1 MSKSQY
7 NTNNAYELLIWQLE
21 AGIDQCIGDEPN
33 NRLNKKPENQEFTE
47 KKAVGAIANRDKVQT
62 TKNIK
67 NPGTP
72 SLVNERNIEHFL
84 DASPVSSR
92 ELALDCNSLEELEA
106 AVRDFDECALK
117 KTSANTVFSS
127 GSIDARVMFVG
138 EAPGA
143 EEDREGRPFVG
154 ASGRLFDKMLASIGI
169 IRDKVYITNTI
180 FWRPPG
186 NRRPTGAEVAQC
198 LPFLQRQIELVRPD
212 ILVPLGGSASQ
223 TLLKVDLGITLLRGR
238 WYEYT
243 LSDNSKIV
251 TLPMFHPAY
260 LLRSPVHKREAWR
273 DMLALSDKLN
283 QKQ

>member
-33 NRLNKKPENQEFTE
+33 NRFNKNSENLESTE
-47 KKAVGAIANRDKVQT
+47 KKAVETTNRDSVQT
-62 TKNIK
+62 IK
-67 NPGTP
+67 NVRIQGDQG
-72 SLVNERNIEHFL
+72 SVDAHNIQHSIHV
-84 DASPVSSR
+84 SPVSSD
-92 ELALDCNSLEELEA
+92 ELALNCKSLEELEA
-106 AVRDFDECALK
+106 TVRDFDECALK

-127 GSIDARVMFVG
+127 GSIDSRVMFVG

-186 NRRPTGAEVAQC
+186 NRRPTGVEVAQC

>member
-33 NRLNKKPENQEFTE
+33 NRFNKNSENLESTE
-47 KKAVGAIANRDKVQT
+47 KKAVGTTNRDSVQT
-62 TKNIK
+62 IK
-67 NPGTP
+67 NVRIQGDQG
-72 SLVNERNIEHFL
+72 SVDAHNIQHSIHV
-84 DASPVSSR
+84 SPVSSN
-92 ELALDCNSLEELEA
+92 ELALNCKSLEELEA
-106 AVRDFDECALK
+106 TVRDFDECALK
-117 KTSANTVFSS
+117 KTSASTVFSS
-127 GSIDARVMFVG
+127 GSIDSRVMFVG

>member
-33 NRLNKKPENQEFTE
+33 NRFNKNSENLESTE
-47 KKAVGAIANRDKVQT
+47 KKAVGTTNRDSVQT
-62 TKNIK
+62 IK
-67 NPGTP
+67 NGRIQGDQG
-72 SLVNERNIEHFL
+72 SVDAHNIQHSIHV
-84 DASPVSSR
+84 SPVSSN
-92 ELALDCNSLEELEA
+92 ELALNCKSLEELEA
-106 AVRDFDECALK
+106 TVRDFDECALK

-127 GSIDARVMFVG
+127 GSIDSRVMFVG

>member
-47 KKAVGAIANRDKVQT
+47 KKAVGEIANRDNVQT
-62 TKNIK
+62 KKNIK

-72 SLVNERNIEHFL
+72 SLVNERNIEHL
-84 DASPVSSR
+84 IDASPVSSR

-127 GSIDARVMFVG
+127 GNSGSPVMFVG

-143 EEDREGRPFVG
+143 DEDKEGRPFVG

-169 IRDKVYITNTI
+169 IRDEVYLTNTI
-180 FWRPPG
+180 YWRPPG
-186 NRRPTGAEVAQC
+186 NRPPTSLEVAQC

-212 ILVPLGGSASQ
+212 ILVPLGGLAAQ
-223 TLLKVDLGITLLRGR
+223 TLLKVDLGITLLRGQ
-238 WYEYT
+238 WHEYALPDKT
-243 LSDNSKIV
+243 KIL

-273 DMLALSDKLN
+273 DMIALSQKLS

>member
-7 NTNNAYELLIWQLE
+7 NTNNVYELLIWQLE

-33 NRLNKKPENQEFTE
+33 NRFNKNWENLESTE
-47 KKAVGAIANRDKVQT
+47 KKAVETTNRDSVQT
-62 TKNIK
+62 IK
-67 NPGTP
+67 NGTIQGDQG
-72 SLVNERNIEHFL
+72 SVDAHNIQHPIHV
-84 DASPVSSR
+84 SPVSYN
-92 ELALDCNSLEELEA
+92 ELALNCKSLEELEA
-106 AVRDFDECALK
+106 TVRGFDECALK

-127 GSIDARVMFVG
+127 GSIDSRVMFVG

-186 NRRPTGAEVAQC
+186 NRRPTGVEVAQC

-243 LSDNSKIV
+243 LSDNSKIA

-283 QKQ
+283 QKK

>member
-67 NPGTP
+67 NSGTP

-127 GSIDARVMFVG
+127 GSIDSRVMFVG

>member
-33 NRLNKKPENQEFTE
+33 NRFNKNSENLESTE
-47 KKAVGAIANRDKVQT
+47 KKAVETTNRDSVQT
-62 TKNIK
+62 IK
-67 NPGTP
+67 NVRIQGDQG
-72 SLVNERNIEHFL
+72 SVDAHNIQH
-84 DASPVSSR
+84 SIHVSSASSN
-92 ELALDCNSLEELEA
+92 ELALNCKSLEELEA
-106 AVRDFDECALK
+106 TVRDFDECALK
-117 KTSANTVFSS
+117 KTSASTVFSS
-127 GSIDARVMFVG
+127 GSIDSRVMFVG

>member
-21 AGIDQCIGDEPN
+21 AGIDQCIGEEPN

-47 KKAVGAIANRDKVQT
+47 KKAVGETANIDNVQT

-67 NPGTP
+67 NLGTP
-72 SLVNERNIEHFL
+72 SLANERNIEHL
-84 DASPVSSR
+84 IDASPVYSR

-106 AVRDFDECALK
+106 TVRDFDECALK
-117 KTSANTVFSS
+117 KTSASTVFSS
-127 GSIDARVMFVG
+127 GSIDSRVMFVG

>member
-33 NRLNKKPENQEFTE
+33 NRFNKNSENLESTE
-47 KKAVGAIANRDKVQT
+47 KKAVETTNRDSVQT
-62 TKNIK
+62 IK
-67 NPGTP
+67 NVRIQGDQG
-72 SLVNERNIEHFL
+72 SVDAHNIQHSIHVSP
-84 DASPVSSR
+84 ASSN
-92 ELALDCNSLEELEA
+92 ELALNCKSLEELEA
-106 AVRDFDECALK
+106 TVRDFDECALK
-117 KTSANTVFSS
+117 KTSASTVFSS
-127 GSIDARVMFVG
+127 GSIDSRVMFVG

-169 IRDKVYITNTI
+169 TRDKVYITNTI

>member
-67 NPGTP
+67 NLGTP
-72 SLVNERNIEHFL
+72 SLVNERNIDHL
-84 DASPVSSR
+84 IDTSPVSSR

-143 EEDREGRPFVG
+143 EEDRAGRPFVG

-186 NRRPTGAEVAQC
+186 NRRPTGVEVAQC

>member
-33 NRLNKKPENQEFTE
+33 NRFNKNSENLESTE
-47 KKAVGAIANRDKVQT
+47 KKAVETTNRDSVQT
-62 TKNIK
+62 IK
-67 NPGTP
+67 NVRIQGDQG
-72 SLVNERNIEHFL
+72 SVDAHNIQHSIHV
-84 DASPVSSR
+84 SPVSSN
-92 ELALDCNSLEELEA
+92 ELALNCKSLEELEA
-106 AVRDFDECALK
+106 TVRDFDECALK

-127 GSIDARVMFVG
+127 GSIDSRVMFVG

-154 ASGRLFDKMLASIGI
+154 ASGRLFDKMLAAIGI
-169 IRDKVYITNTI
+169 IRDNVYIRNTI
-180 FWRPPG
+180 FCIRPG

-283 QKQ
+283 QKE

>member
-33 NRLNKKPENQEFTE
+33 NRFNKNTESLESTE
-47 KKAVGAIANRDKVQT
+47 KKAVKTTNRDSVQT
-62 TKNIK
+62 IK
-67 NPGTP
+67 NGRMQ
-72 SLVNERNIEHFL
+72 SDQGSVDAHNIQHSIHVSP
-84 DASPVSSR
+84 ASSN
-92 ELALDCNSLEELEA
+92 ELALNCKSLEELEA
-106 AVRDFDECALK
+106 TVRDFDECALK
-117 KTSANTVFSS
+117 KTSASTVFSS
-127 GSIDARVMFVG
+127 GSIDSRVMFVG

-186 NRRPTGAEVAQC
+186 NRRPTGVEVAQC

-212 ILVPLGGSASQ
+212 I
-223 TLLKVDLGITLLRGR
+223 
-238 WYEYT
+238 
-243 LSDNSKIV
+243 
-251 TLPMFHPAY
+251 
-260 LLRSPVHKREAWR
+260 
-273 DMLALSDKLN
+273 
-283 QKQ
+283 

>member
-33 NRLNKKPENQEFTE
+33 NRFNKNSENLESTE
-47 KKAVGAIANRDKVQT
+47 KKAVETTNRDSVQT
-62 TKNIK
+62 IK
-67 NPGTP
+67 NGRIQGDQG
-72 SLVNERNIEHFL
+72 SVDAHNIQHSIHV
-84 DASPVSSR
+84 SPVSSN
-92 ELALDCNSLEELEA
+92 ELALNCKSLEELEA
-106 AVRDFDECALK
+106 TVRDFDECALK

-127 GSIDARVMFVG
+127 GSIDSRVMFVG

-169 IRDKVYITNTI
+169 TRDKVYITNTI

>member
-67 NPGTP
+67 NSGTP

>member
-33 NRLNKKPENQEFTE
+33 NRFNKNSENLESIE
-47 KKAVGAIANRDKVQT
+47 KKAVETTNRDSVQT
-62 TKNIK
+62 IK
-67 NPGTP
+67 NVRIQGDQG
-72 SLVNERNIEHFL
+72 SVDAHNIQHSIHV
-84 DASPVSSR
+84 SPVSSN
-92 ELALDCNSLEELEA
+92 ELALNCKSLEELEA
-106 AVRDFDECALK
+106 TVRDFDECALK
-117 KTSANTVFSS
+117 KTSASTVFSS
-127 GSIDARVMFVG
+127 GSIDSRVMFVG

>member
-21 AGIDQCIGDEPN
+21 AGIDQCIAEEPN
-33 NRLNKKPENQEFTE
+33 NRFNKNSENLESTE
-47 KKAVGAIANRDKVQT
+47 KKAVGTTNRDSVQT
-62 TKNIK
+62 IK
-67 NPGTP
+67 NGRIQGDQG
-72 SLVNERNIEHFL
+72 SVDSHNIQHSIHV
-84 DASPVSSR
+84 SPVSSN
-92 ELALDCNSLEELEA
+92 ELALNCKSLEELEDTI
-106 AVRDFDECALK
+106 RDFDECALK

-127 GSIDARVMFVG
+127 GSIDSRVMFVG

-238 WYEYT
+238 WHEYT
-243 LSDNSKIV
+243 LCDNSKIV

>member
-33 NRLNKKPENQEFTE
+33 NRFNKNSENLESTE
-47 KKAVGAIANRDKVQT
+47 KKAVETTNRDSVQT
-62 TKNIK
+62 IK
-67 NPGTP
+67 NVRIQGDQG
-72 SLVNERNIEHFL
+72 SVDAHNIQHSIHV
-84 DASPVSSR
+84 SPVSSN
-92 ELALDCNSLEELEA
+92 ELALNCKSLEELEA
-106 AVRDFDECALK
+106 TVRDFDECALK

-127 GSIDARVMFVG
+127 GSIDSRVMFVG

-186 NRRPTGAEVAQC
+186 NRRPTGVEVAQWYR
-198 LPFLQRQIELVRPD
+198 LERAVRARQLMVVQFGPG
-212 ILVPLGGSASQ
+212 VGS
-223 TLLKVDLGITLLRGR
+223 
-238 WYEYT
+238 
-243 LSDNSKIV
+243 
-251 TLPMFHPAY
+251 
-260 LLRSPVHKREAWR
+260 
-273 DMLALSDKLN
+273 
-283 QKQ
+283 

>member
-33 NRLNKKPENQEFTE
+33 NRFNKNTESLESTE
-47 KKAVGAIANRDKVQT
+47 KKAVKTTNRDSVQT
-62 TKNIK
+62 IK
-67 NPGTP
+67 NGRMQGDQG
-72 SLVNERNIEHFL
+72 SVDAHNIQHSIHV
-84 DASPVSSR
+84 SPVSSN
-92 ELALDCNSLEELEA
+92 ELALNCKSLEELEDTI
-106 AVRDFDECALK
+106 RDFDECALK

-127 GSIDARVMFVG
+127 GSIDSRVMFVG

-243 LSDNSKIV
+243 LSDNRKIA

>member
-33 NRLNKKPENQEFTE
+33 NRFNKNSENLESTE
-47 KKAVGAIANRDKVQT
+47 KKAVETTNRDSVQT
-62 TKNIK
+62 IK
-67 NPGTP
+67 NGRIQGDQG
-72 SLVNERNIEHFL
+72 SVDAHNIQHSIHV
-84 DASPVSSR
+84 SPVSSN
-92 ELALDCNSLEELEA
+92 ELALNCKSLEELEA
-106 AVRDFDECALK
+106 TVRDFDECALK
-117 KTSANTVFSS
+117 KTSANTVFCS
-127 GSIDARVMFVG
+127 GSIDSRVMFVG

>member
-33 NRLNKKPENQEFTE
+33 NRFNKNSENLESTE
-47 KKAVGAIANRDKVQT
+47 KKAVETTNRDSVQT
-62 TKNIK
+62 IK
-67 NPGTP
+67 NVRIQGDQG
-72 SLVNERNIEHFL
+72 SVDSHNIQHSIHV
-84 DASPVSSR
+84 SPVSSN
-92 ELALDCNSLEELEA
+92 ELALNCKSLEELEA
-106 AVRDFDECALK
+106 TVSDFDECALIK
-117 KTSANTVFSS
+117 PSASTVFSS
-127 GSIDARVMFVG
+127 GSIDSRVMFVG

-169 IRDKVYITNTI
+169 TRDKVYITNTI

-283 QKQ
+283 QKE

>member
-33 NRLNKKPENQEFTE
+33 NRFNKNSENLESTE
-47 KKAVGAIANRDKVQT
+47 KKAVETTNRDSVQT
-62 TKNIK
+62 IK
-67 NPGTP
+67 NVRIQGDQG
-72 SLVNERNIEHFL
+72 SVDAHNIQHAIHVSP
-84 DASPVSSR
+84 ASSN
-92 ELALDCNSLEELEA
+92 ELALNCKSLEQLEA
-106 AVRDFDECALK
+106 TVRDFDECALK

-127 GSIDARVMFVG
+127 GSIDSRVMFVG

>member
-1 MSKSQY
+1 
-7 NTNNAYELLIWQLE
+7 
-21 AGIDQCIGDEPN
+21 
-33 NRLNKKPENQEFTE
+33 
-47 KKAVGAIANRDKVQT
+47 
-62 TKNIK
+62 
-67 NPGTP
+67 
-72 SLVNERNIEHFL
+72 
-84 DASPVSSR
+84 
-92 ELALDCNSLEELEA
+92 
-106 AVRDFDECALK
+106 
-117 KTSANTVFSS
+117 
-127 GSIDARVMFVG
+127 MFVG

-273 DMLALSDKLN
+273 DMLALSDKLH

>member
-33 NRLNKKPENQEFTE
+33 NRFNKNSENLESTE
-47 KKAVGAIANRDKVQT
+47 KKAVETTNRDSVQT
-62 TKNIK
+62 IK
-67 NPGTP
+67 NVRIQGDQG
-72 SLVNERNIEHFL
+72 SVDSHNIQHSIHV
-84 DASPVSSR
+84 SPVSSN
-92 ELALDCNSLEELEA
+92 ELALNCKSLEELEA

-169 IRDKVYITNTI
+169 TRDKVYITNTI

>member
-21 AGIDQCIGDEPN
+21 AGIDQCIGEEPN

-67 NPGTP
+67 NSGTP

-260 LLRSPVHKREAWR
+260 LLRSPAHKREAWR

>member
-21 AGIDQCIGDEPN
+21 AGIDHCIGDEPN
-33 NRLNKKPENQEFTE
+33 NRFNKKTENLESTE
-47 KKAVGAIANRDKVQT
+47 KKAVVEINNGDNFQS
-62 TKNIK
+62 IK
-67 NPGTP
+67 NNKKVGNMG
-72 SLVNERNIEHFL
+72 LI
-84 DASPVSSR
+84 DASNSQSLIDIGSASDNK
-92 ELALDCNSLEELEA
+92 LALSSKSLEELEA
-106 AVRDFDECALK
+106 VVRGFDDCALK

-127 GSIDARVMFVG
+127 GNSGSPVMFVG

-143 EEDREGRPFVG
+143 DEDKEGRPFVG

-169 IRDKVYITNTI
+169 IRDEVYLTNTI
-180 FWRPPG
+180 YWRPPG
-186 NRRPTGAEVAQC
+186 NRPPTSLEVAQC

-212 ILVPLGGSASQ
+212 ILVPLGGLAAQ
-223 TLLKVDLGITLLRGR
+223 TLLKVDLGITLLRGQ
-238 WYEYT
+238 WHEYALPDKT
-243 LSDNSKIV
+243 KIL

-273 DMLALSDKLN
+273 DMIALSQKLS